1 MPNYMRDRL
10 IDLLQTADLMAFGE
24 PKSWAEILADYLL
37 ENGVILPPCKVGD
50 TVYTTLCYGIR
61 DWRIEESVIVEIR
74 KRLGFNLEIIERI
87 TNDKGH
93 CTYLPVA
100 LENFGVTKFLT
111 KEEAENALRGGMSDE
126 KL

>member
-1 MPNYMRDRL
+1 MRDKL
-10 IDLLQTADLMAFGE
+10 IELMKNRFIELFRDGDWKFGE
-24 PKSWAEILADYLL
+24 MVTNVADHILAD
-37 ENGVILPPCKVGD
+37 GWIRPPCKVGQ
-50 TVYTTLCYGIR
+50 TVYTTLCYGPR

-93 CTYLPVA
+93 CTYLPVV

-111 KEEAENALRGGMSDE
+111 KEKAEE
-126 KL
+126 KLKGLNGNV